1 MKYDVDVAVKITHAN
16 GEVEYENLVG
26 VYDGN
31 SKLLAAHKCFHQFRR
46 AYRSFD
52 KTSELAMIEYTANV
66 IEPEDDNDEYEPE
79 DNAIDDRLPR
89 SNLFARLCYDIF
101 RVGKLYFTML
111 GISTAAAMLVYCIR
125 YVNAGAGAYVGME
138 QYMLLTA
145 SIIAFAL
152 SMIAGYGIIDHI
164 LLGAYRR
171 IRAGSSCAL
180 ASTISK
186 IFTTLVAIPS
196 FYGVLY
202 VCINIVF
209 FGINNHL

>member
-31 SKLLAAHKCFHQFRR
+31 SKLLAAHKCFQQFRR

-52 KTSELAMIEYTANV
+52 KTSELVMIEYTADI
-66 IEPEDDNDEYEPE
+66 IEPKDDDDDDDEYEPE
-79 DNAIDDRLPR
+79 DDVIDRLPR

-125 YVNAGAGAYVGME
+125 YTNAGEYVGME
-138 QYMLLTA
+138 QYIYLTG